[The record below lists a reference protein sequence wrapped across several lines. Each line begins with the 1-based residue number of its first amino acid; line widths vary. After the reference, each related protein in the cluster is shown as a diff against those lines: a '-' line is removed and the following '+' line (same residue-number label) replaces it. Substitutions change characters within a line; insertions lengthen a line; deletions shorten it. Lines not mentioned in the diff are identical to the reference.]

1 MDMPPSRPEG
11 LAAGAPGT
19 AAVPLEPTDTV
30 VDPHVPLPEDD
41 GMGVLRR
48 KIIDIQD
55 RKLPAPEQARLVHQL
70 LMESYKKSHL
80 EPELERPE
88 SPSSVVSQEKKQA
101 HAQTRLDPFKLW
113 HDFLGD
119 VEEEPYEKF
128 VLTQD
133 DVNPTYAPLA
143 PDEEDSEYRVLG
155 CDHYKRNV
163 KSQCVTCSRW
173 YTCRFC
179 HDAAESHVMAAKD
192 TKNML
197 CMFCGT
203 AQRAGEVCIECS
215 EPAAMYHCS
224 ICKLWNNDPDRS
236 VYHCPDCGICR
247 VGMGLG
253 KDYFH
258 CKTCN
263 ACLSISLEN
272 DHRCIERLLDCDCP
286 ICGEY
291 MFNSPR
297 GICHMKCG
305 HTLHKDCWSEHIK
318 HAYKC
323 PICSKSIVNMETQFR
338 RLDLAI
344 EAQPMPEKFQDTR
357 AVVTC
362 NDCSAKT
369 TVKYHWL
376 GLKCAVCQSYNTSQ
390 LQILGS
396 EADALQRAVPVVPE
410 ALLSETVEDE
420 SSDLVQP
427 TQTPIARDIPRR
439 RRHSSNLVQAT
450 GVPDTNR
457 LHIGSFVVQ
466 DRLARSVSPVAALNQ
481 HPGDADD
488 SDDDEAKE
496 DMIGFWRRMRRNT
509 ASGDELDDEEDSE
522 DESDS
527 SLDDD
532 MDDDDEDEEEDE
544 INIFGHR

>member
-1 MDMPPSRPEG
+1 MVSEYIIRPALQQVRRFSRSSAASEAEPPSSPYTKPRERRPSHDDAISETEEDLYLRDHEDESADTGASASSSPSDSSRSSVARRTADDTRDRSSPVLSHHTASRPPHGAAPRDPGRTAPVSLLTTQISGASGADAMDMPPSRPEG

-258 CKTCN
+258 CKV
-263 ACLSISLEN
+263 S
-272 DHRCIERLLDCDCP
+272 
-286 ICGEY
+286 
-291 MFNSPR
+291 
-297 GICHMKCG
+297 
-305 HTLHKDCWSEHIK
+305 
-318 HAYKC
+318 
-323 PICSKSIVNMETQFR
+323 CSG
-338 RLDLAI
+338 
-344 EAQPMPEKFQDTR
+344 P
-357 AVVTC
+357 
-362 NDCSAKT
+362 
-369 TVKYHWL
+369 
-376 GLKCAVCQSYNTSQ
+376 GNT
-390 LQILGS
+390 
-396 EADALQRAVPVVPE
+396 
-410 ALLSETVEDE
+410 
-420 SSDLVQP
+420 
-427 TQTPIARDIPRR
+427 
-439 RRHSSNLVQAT
+439 
-450 GVPDTNR
+450 
-457 LHIGSFVVQ
+457 
-466 DRLARSVSPVAALNQ
+466 
-481 HPGDADD
+481 
-488 SDDDEAKE
+488 
-496 DMIGFWRRMRRNT
+496 
-509 ASGDELDDEEDSE
+509 
-522 DESDS
+522 
-527 SLDDD
+527 
-532 MDDDDEDEEEDE
+532 
-544 INIFGHR
+544 

>member
-1 MDMPPSRPEG
+1 
-11 LAAGAPGT
+11 
-19 AAVPLEPTDTV
+19 
-30 VDPHVPLPEDD
+30 
-41 GMGVLRR
+41 
-48 KIIDIQD
+48 
-55 RKLPAPEQARLVHQL
+55 
-70 LMESYKKSHL
+70 
-80 EPELERPE
+80 
-88 SPSSVVSQEKKQA
+88 
-101 HAQTRLDPFKLW
+101 
-113 HDFLGD
+113 
-119 VEEEPYEKF
+119 
-128 VLTQD
+128 
-133 DVNPTYAPLA
+133 
-143 PDEEDSEYRVLG
+143 
-155 CDHYKRNV
+155 
-163 KSQCVTCSRW
+163 
-173 YTCRFC
+173 
-179 HDAAESHVMAAKD
+179 
-192 TKNML
+192 
-197 CMFCGT
+197 
-203 AQRAGEVCIECS
+203 
-215 EPAAMYHCS
+215 
-224 ICKLWNNDPDRS
+224 
-236 VYHCPDCGICR
+236 
-247 VGMGLG
+247 
-253 KDYFH
+253 
-258 CKTCN
+258 
-263 ACLSISLEN
+263 
-272 DHRCIERLLDCDCP
+272 
-286 ICGEY
+286 
-291 MFNSPR
+291 
-297 GICHMKCG
+297 MKCG